1 MTTEVIR
8 DGVNGLLAASTE
20 EWAHCLDLLLE
31 NASLRERLA
40 REGRITVEEKYS
52 LKTHAPRLA
61 DLLEEAAK
69 MKNPYSE

>member
-1 MTTEVIR
+1 
-8 DGVNGLLAASTE
+8 
-20 EWAHCLDLLLE
+20 LE
-31 NASLRERLA
+31 DASLRERLA